1 MIVHQTPLLDGSH
14 KGSGGLSGNE
24 LSGGMMTGTTPD
36 TRRGHDVVPAIP
48 GCTSDDCSSL
58 NGCSGET
65 FLQYCNRYHL
75 GTGVNEIVKIF

>member
-65 FLQYCNRYHL
+65 FLQSCNKYYL
-75 GTGVNEIVKIF
+75 GIGAHKISKTF